1 MITSLPKMNDNSS
14 REVICNSSTTVIN
27 YFRKGNGPGNGH
39 GSGPGGDGS
48 SEPLSLL

>member
-1 MITSLPKMNDNSS
+1 MNDNSS